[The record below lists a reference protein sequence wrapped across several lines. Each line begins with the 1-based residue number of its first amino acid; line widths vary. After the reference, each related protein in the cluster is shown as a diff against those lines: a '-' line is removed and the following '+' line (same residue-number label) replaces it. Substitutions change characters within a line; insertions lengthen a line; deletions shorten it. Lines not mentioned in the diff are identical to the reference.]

1 MVENSELTGG
11 CRKNFTDIICGNH
24 TAGIGRL
31 REGCIGRDDINNLCN
46 KNMKFVTV
54 YFSVF
59 FLALTVAVSPAHA
72 KQILVF
78 GDSLSSG
85 YGITEDEGWVAKL
98 ADLLVAEHKVA
109 NASVSGE
116 DTVTG
121 LVRLP
126 ALLEL
131 NEPDL
136 VIIELGGNDGLRA
149 YQLEKTRE
157 NLDKMISLAKK
168 SGAKVVL
175 AGIRIPPNYGPR
187 YTQGFANLFPELARE
202 QQVAFLNMYI
212 EDIVL
217 DSKKMQ
223 SDGIHPAANAQPEIA
238 NYVHEFLLE
247 ENLLNE

>member
-1 MVENSELTGG
+1 
-11 CRKNFTDIICGNH
+11 
-24 TAGIGRL
+24 
-31 REGCIGRDDINNLCN
+31 
-46 KNMKFVTV
+46 MKFVTV

-121 LVRLP
+121 LARLP

-149 YQLEKTRE
+149 YQ
-157 NLDKMISLAKK
+157 LDKMISLAKK

-217 DSKKMQ
+217 DSNKMQ